1 MQYQYS
7 DRISGVRPSAIR
19 EILKYAASHP
29 EVIALSTGSPA
40 NEAIPVDEISAISAR
55 IFRDMPL
62 AGLQYS
68 MTEGVSAPAC
78 VYEGAAEEG
87 IRHWPRL

>member
-1 MQYQYS
+1 MEYHFS
-7 DRISGVRPSAIR
+7 DRISNVRPSAIR

-40 NEAIPVDEISAISAR
+40 NEAVPVEEISEISAR
-55 IFRDMPL
+55 IFKEKPL